1 VSLKAWAGDIEPLD
15 TLEEAWVQIR
25 GVPPKWSTW
34 RCFRQIASSLGK
46 MLEIDW
52 NSLFSSFF
60 GMVRIKMACKDII
73 KIPKRRLYEMN
84 NKFYLIQFK
93 VERSSG
99 LEEDEVDD
107 GDDDNGE
114 PGNEDD
120 TGMEELRHDSAPEGS
135 PH

>member
-1 VSLKAWAGDIEPLD
+1 
-15 TLEEAWVQIR
+15 
-25 GVPPKWSTW
+25 
-34 RCFRQIASSLGK
+34 

-52 NSLFSSFF
+52 NFLFSSFF
-60 GMVRIKMACKDII
+60 IMVRIKMDCKDIT

-93 VERSSG
+93 VESSSG

-114 PGNEDD
+114 PRNEDD
-120 TGMEELRHDSAPEGS
+120 TGMEELHHDSVPEGKKQS
-135 PH
+135 EGRGQSTSGSRQNQGSV